1 MKKGKLF
8 INFTLI
14 TSLSIMTI
22 FTSCVSSDN
31 QEPKNQEVKPLIEEI
46 SEPEIPQPTAEEL
59 FIEQINEY
67 SLSFTKI
74 PGKIKKGKSFASAFE
89 VTVLNSNSE
98 PAADFDVCFLFPS
111 YKSGS
116 ELVYETLIV
125 KTNEEGIASYNPGN
139 VSFAAKSKVTAYPA
153 IPEELSFEEPVE
165 QLSIPKVSADFL
177 VESDVASKGAI
188 MFVFE
193 YTESGKPSKNSYEIL
208 SALRKKGV
216 SQIGNAPLS
225 DTDYINASKEK
236 IYKENYSYVGTDFG
250 YLIGGTIKFS
260 SPVEQIENGFVATLC
275 ADIYGIDM
283 KTGKVIYE
291 NKHETQ
297 AVGTNW
303 NYAVSNCREA
313 LTKIVVDSIMFG
325 L

>member
-8 INFTLI
+8 IKLAI
-14 TSLSIMTI
+14 TSVLFVSF
-22 FTSCVSSDN
+22 FTSCASSDN
-31 QEPKNQEVKPLIEEI
+31 QEPKNQEVKPFTEEI

-59 FIEQINEY
+59 FLEQISEY
-67 SLSFTKI
+67 KLSFTNI
-74 PGKIKKGKSFASAFE
+74 PGKIKKGKSFSSAFE
-89 VTVLNSNSE
+89 VTVLNKESE
-98 PAADFDVCFLFPS
+98 PAADFDVCFLYPS
-111 YKSGS
+111 GKSGS
-116 ELVYETLIV
+116 ELVYENIV
-125 KTNEEGIASYNPGN
+125 IKTNEEGIASYTPGN
-139 VSFAAKSKVTAYPA
+139 ISFAAKAKVTAYPA
-153 IPEELSFEEPVE
+153 IPEDLSLEDSIEELAV
-165 QLSIPKVSADFL
+165 PKAYADFL
-177 VESDVASKGAI
+177 VESDVATKGAI

-216 SQIGNAPLS
+216 SQIGNAPIS

-260 SPVEQIENGFVATLC
+260 SPVEQTENGYIATLC